1 MKNFHSG
8 TNLGITI
15 SFSYLIA
22 YSCKQ
27 KMLHLL
33 QYEHSY
39 GIGISVCDRC
49 SVIWEQRPAQPSVPI
64 NLRSV
69 GNGQEGKYVSP
80 IFSEKN
86 NKIYLFWG
94 LFNFFLWRIKKRNRD
109 TLSPVKL
116 IGPEKPVWLTRVTIR
131 PVHIKALIGYEKHNH
146 AKRSI
151 SIYKQC

>member
-80 IFSEKN
+80 IFFEKN
-86 NKIYLFWG
+86 NKIYL
-94 LFNFFLWRIKKRNRD
+94 
-109 TLSPVKL
+109 S
-116 IGPEKPVWLTRVTIR
+116 
-131 PVHIKALIGYEKHNH
+131 
-146 AKRSI
+146 
-151 SIYKQC
+151 

>member
-1 MKNFHSG
+1 MYDMKYFYSG
-8 TNLGITI
+8 TNLGMTI

-39 GIGISVCDRC
+39 GIRISVCDRC

-80 IFSEKN
+80 VFSEKN
-86 NKIYLFWG
+86 NTRYFSRSLFK
-94 LFNFFLWRIKKRNRD
+94 LFLWKIIKRNRD
-109 TLSPVKL
+109 TLSPAKL
-116 IGPEKPVWLTRVTIR
+116 IGPEKPV
-131 PVHIKALIGYEKHNH
+131 
-146 AKRSI
+146 
-151 SIYKQC
+151 